1 MDSFPPLPKGIS
13 GRCGIISHSGIMR
26 ALIYMEFAY
35 SQQSFHP
42 EVFPTWLCF
51 SIVENPRECWIPKI
65 PKPRKTG
72 PSPKAKLCD
81 PRFGNAMSEVHKF
94 HPAPGAALGMIT
106 GNRSRELQKIL
117 LAYAANKPKPIPTF
131 QFHLFF
137 FSFGLAAWYERNSQ
151 DLWSCHKKFLARW
164 DFPPNSRHR
173 NSFVWATNEFCPAFP
188 FSSLPSWV
196 AELRR
201 DQTTWDENVT
211 SVPLIT
217 GVTFLPRAFPLSE
230 PCLETLEKQRDTTP
244 QG

>member
-81 PRFGNAMSEVHKF
+81 PRFGNAMSKVHKF

-137 FSFGLAAWYERNSQ
+137 FLLDWLHGMKGTVRIYGVVTKNFWQGGTSHQIPGTGIPLFGQL
-151 DLWSCHKKFLARW
+151 
-164 DFPPNSRHR
+164 
-173 NSFVWATNEFCPAFP
+173 TNFAQLFP
-188 FSSLPSWV
+188 FPASLPGLLNS
-196 AELRR
+196 EEIRPPGMR
-201 DQTTWDENVT
+201 T
-211 SVPLIT
+211 SL
-217 GVTFLPRAFPLSE
+217 L
-230 PCLETLEKQRDTTP
+230 CH
-244 QG
+244 